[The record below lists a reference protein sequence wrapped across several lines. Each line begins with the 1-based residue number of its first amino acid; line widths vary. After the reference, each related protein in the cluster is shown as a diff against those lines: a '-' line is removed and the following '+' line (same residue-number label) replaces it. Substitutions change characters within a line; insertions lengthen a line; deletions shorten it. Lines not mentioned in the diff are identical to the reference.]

1 MGSLTESWRRR
12 AADRRVQRALED
24 PEVDRRQEERRKQQL
39 PFEGPDRRQRKDRR
53 NYVRRVMTG
62 EVPPPRNDRDSPH

>member
-1 MGSLTESWRRR
+1 MGITESWRRR

-62 EVPPPRNDRDSPH
+62 EVPPPDNDRDSSH